1 MKDVEI
7 GLTSLRPRHWVI
19 IGAVP
24 LLALLLWGA
33 ASFISA
39 LPTPTTTAAA
49 PSAINSD
56 LRATATPTLNPF
68 IPPPRPT
75 AGATWMRP
83 ADGMVMVYVPPGTF
97 TMGSSSDDID
107 ADSDEFPAHEVTLT
121 EGFWID
127 RTEVTN
133 EQYGR
138 CVGDNDSCALPAYAD
153 NGDYNAPNQP
163 VVGVSWEDAKDYC
176 TWAGGQL
183 PTEAQWEYAARGT
196 AGHLYPWGNAFDG
209 SKLNFCDTNCSYG
222 WKDSNSDDGYAL
234 TAPVGSY
241 PAGASWVGAL
251 DMAGNVWEWVNDWS
265 DAGYYENSPAEDPA
279 GPPDD
284 GNYEYKVLRGGS
296 WGYFAS
302 SVRAADR
309 FLDRPAARDV
319 YVGIRCVRGPG

>member
-7 GLTSLRPRHWVI
+7 GRTSLRPRHWAI
-19 IGAVP
+19 IGVVS

-39 LPTPTTTAAA
+39 LPTPTTPAAI
-49 PSAINSD
+49 STISSD
-56 LRATATPTLNPF
+56 LRATA
-68 IPPPRPT
+68 
-75 AGATWMRP
+75 GATWLRP
-83 ADGMVMVYVPPGTF
+83 ADGMVMVYLPPNTF
-97 TMGSSSDDID
+97 IMGSTSDDPD
-107 ADSDEFPAHEVTLT
+107 ADSDEFPAHEVMLT

-127 RTEVTN
+127 QTEVTN

-138 CVGDNDSCALPAYAD
+138 CVGDNDSCGLSAYAG

-176 TWAGGQL
+176 SWAGGQL

-196 AGHLYPWGNAFDG
+196 AGQLYPWGNTFDD
-209 SKLNFCDTNCSYG
+209 SKLNFCDTHCSYS
-222 WKDSNSDDGYAL
+222 WKDANSDDGYAL

-251 DMAGNVWEWVNDWS
+251 DMAGNVWEWVNDWF
-265 DAGYYENSPAEDPA
+265 DPDYYENSPAEDPA

-296 WGYFAS
+296 WGYYAPA
-302 SVRAADR
+302 VRAADR
-309 FLDRPAARDV
+309 FLDTPAAQDV
-319 YVGIRCVRGPG
+319 YVGIRCARGLDG